1 MLSTIA
7 IVLLVLWALGFIG
20 GLNGPG
26 TKPLGDHKN
35 IAHIGVPVALLFL
48 IVWLIF

>member
-1 MLSTIA
+1 VKEPGSGA
-7 IVLLVLWALGFIG
+7 IEANALGFIG